1 MTVAELKEILARYR
15 DEMELY
21 IMAEEGIGCRRLLYS
36 IYDFTDKREKV
47 FLAGRLSQSRLPKQ
61 VNNQLSMN

>member
-21 IMAEEGIGCRRLLYS
+21 IMAEEGIGSRRLLYA
-36 IYDFTDKREKV
+36 IYDFSDKREKV
-47 FLAGRLSQSRLPKQ
+47 FLAGRLSQSRLPKE
-61 VNNQLSMN
+61 VNAQLSMN